1 MDVLKINGGEKLG
14 RHPEQ
19 DEFFEEEIVQEEDIY
34 TKIDDIINA
43 MDADGVS
50 GVPVRIK
57 KWANDQWEQ
66 VTETTADSLPTSHD
80 IGIKYGAGKYRIQ
93 FIWRSPLKKKG
104 NIFKK
109 VEFSLNE
116 VYDDLKAENDRKNR
130 PKNSDVLHPT
140 AIIQNQNNDNIM
152 MMMLKQS
159 QDESR
164 RLHELVLKMVENKP
178 QETSS
183 DLQKFYLEDISN
195 TRRLQIENSQEAF
208 RMGLKLAQDTSIK
221 ENESSEILQIINV
234 LAENA
239 PNIISAFTPK
249 TLVRKR
255 IMQNPGAEEFLNNPA
270 KVRQVYEGLK
280 ERVGPEVAAKVAEK
294 ADIKLDGVI
303 PSNEIKIKV
312 V

>member
-1 MDVLKINGGEKLG
+1 MEVLKVNGAEDH
-14 RHPEQ
+14 RQ
-19 DEFFEEEIVQEEDIY
+19 DTEFYQEEHEADDDIY
-34 TKIDDIINA
+34 SKIDNIIQA

-66 VTETTADSLPTSHD
+66 VTEINADSLPTSHE
-80 IGIKYGAGKYRIQ
+80 IGVKYGSGKYRIQ
-93 FIWRSPLKKKG
+93 FIWRSPLKKRG

-109 VEFSLNE
+109 VEFTLNE
-116 VYDDLKAENDRKNR
+116 VYDDLKAEHDRKNR
-130 PKNSDVLHPT
+130 PKTNEIPT
-140 AIIQNQNNDNIM
+140 AVINHSNDNIM

-178 QETSS
+178 QESNS

-208 RMGLKLAQDTSIK
+208 RMGLKLAQDTTTK
-221 ENESSEILQIINV
+221 ETESSEILQIINV

-239 PNIISAFTPK
+239 PSIISALTPK
-249 TLVRKR
+249 QLVRKR
-255 IMQNPGAEEFLNNPA
+255 IMQNPGAEEFLNNPV

-294 ADIKLDGVI
+294 ADIKLEGLN
-303 PSNEIKIKV
+303 PSNEIKLKV